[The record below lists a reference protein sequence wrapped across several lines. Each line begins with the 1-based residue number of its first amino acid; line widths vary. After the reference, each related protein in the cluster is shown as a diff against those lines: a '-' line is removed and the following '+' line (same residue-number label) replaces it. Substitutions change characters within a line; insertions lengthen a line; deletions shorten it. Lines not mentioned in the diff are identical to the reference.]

1 MTISGSSLI
10 MSQQSTSDQCFQPI
24 GLAAY
29 RSSAIEGGGQT
40 AALLE
45 ELLTRIRLLE
55 PVLQSLVCID
65 TTGARKRAAELDE
78 LIADGGRPLPL
89 HGIPVVVKEI
99 FSVDGMPN
107 SAASAL
113 SAQLQ
118 FEPEGAFIKRL
129 RALGCII
136 LGKSISTEFAFAQYN
151 LSRQMPANPSGLPDR
166 YITGGS
172 SAGSAA
178 AQAAGFC
185 GFAVGTDT
193 GGSVR
198 APAALCGV
206 VGFKPTTGRWS
217 TDGVFPLSRLLDT
230 PGIFTTSVLDAM
242 MVTAAFDEAS
252 VTAPASLDGL
262 RIGVPQLPFFADLD
276 EPVQVAIDR
285 SFKLLEGA
293 GVVLVP
299 LDFPDLGAI
308 QRYYAVDLPC
318 ELIDRLGREFV
329 IEQAELLDPL
339 TRLRFEKVLS
349 AVRHSYAVK
358 DLPILQEQVAATM
371 RAANVASWLAPTVP
385 CVAADESNL
394 QCVEKQL
401 LWQAFVSRN
410 TRCVNALGMTACTLP
425 LAVGAGELPVGL
437 QIAGLAGTDT
447 AILSRAAAMESVF
460 KANAAPH

>member
-1 MTISGSSLI
+1 
-10 MSQQSTSDQCFQPI
+10 MSQQITADQCFQPI

-29 RSSAIEGGGQT
+29 RSAAIEGGGQ
-40 AALLE
+40 AA
-45 ELLTRIRLLE
+45 ELLDGLLARIRSLE
-55 PVLQSLVCID
+55 PALHSLVCVD
-65 TTGARKRAAELDE
+65 TAGARKRAAELDA
-78 LIADGGRPLPL
+78 LIADGGQPLPL

-118 FEPEGAFIKRL
+118 FEPEGAFVKRL

-136 LGKSISTEFAFAQYN
+136 LGKSVSTEFAFGQYN
-151 LSRQMPANPSGLPDR
+151 LSRQMPSNPSGLPDR
-166 YITGGS
+166 YVTGGS

-217 TDGVFPLSRLLDT
+217 TDGVFPLSRLLHT
-230 PGIFTTSVLDAM
+230 PGIFTTSALDAM
-242 MVTAAFDEAS
+242 TVAAAFDGCS
-252 VTAPASLDGL
+252 VIAPAKLEGL

-349 AVRHSYAVK
+349 AVCHSYAVK
-358 DLPILQEQVAATM
+358 DLPLLQEQVAATM
-371 RAANVASWLAPTVP
+371 RTANVASWLAPTVP
-385 CVAADESNL
+385 CVASDESSL
-394 QCVEKQL
+394 QSVDEQL

-437 QIAGLAGTDT
+437 QIAGPWGGDELL
-447 AILSRAAAMESVF
+447 LSQAAAMESVF
-460 KANAAPH
+460 QINAALR